1 VTVAL
6 KYWVDWTDPPYPE
19 IRSDADASE
28 HAELKTCAEAKRAVV
43 ERFQSQ
49 IDHARTVIAHTRRLR
64 TSDVTSRAGENY

>member
-1 VTVAL
+1 MAL